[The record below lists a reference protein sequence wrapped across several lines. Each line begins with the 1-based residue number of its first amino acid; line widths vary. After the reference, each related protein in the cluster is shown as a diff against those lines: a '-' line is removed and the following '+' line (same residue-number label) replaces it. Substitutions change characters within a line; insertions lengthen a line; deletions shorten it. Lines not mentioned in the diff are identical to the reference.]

1 MMPAATGEPEDCIPI
16 SFRGGFMSTKSF
28 PVSETSR
35 LLNTSDFTIRRLIK
49 TKELRAV
56 RIGGQW
62 RIFEEDLVAYLNDR
76 ENRPRE
82 MVASS
87 CCAHS
92 CASGSSLKIDD

>member
-1 MMPAATGEPEDCIPI
+1 
-16 SFRGGFMSTKSF
+16 MSTNSF

-62 RIFEEDLVAYLNDR
+62 RIFEEDLHAYLNDR

-82 MVASS
+82 TGGSD
-87 CCAHS
+87 
-92 CASGSSLKIDD
+92 GSSHPGAHLSAAPSSPEARKRSPHA

>member
-1 MMPAATGEPEDCIPI
+1 
-16 SFRGGFMSTKSF
+16 MSTNSF

-62 RIFEEDLVAYLNDR
+62 RIFEEDLRAYLSGR

-82 MVASS
+82 VTARGNSTHLHVAAPEG
-87 CCAHS
+87 CNRREPQGDRC
-92 CASGSSLKIDD
+92 DPN